1 MTGYVYAIECAGRI
15 KLGFSEDPERRFNKV
30 ASDAPFP
37 CELLAFWPGSKADE
51 MDVQDKFRAVR
62 VHGEWFAATTEL
74 LDFVRS
80 VGAKVQKRQK
90 GTTICGIELARG
102 AKGDLAN
109 LLGIDASV
117 LGRWRR
123 VPAHHVRAVSDY
135 TGIEPS
141 KLRPDLYAG
150 MVEAAS

>member
-80 VGAKVQKRQK
+80 VGAKAQKRQK

-102 AKGDLAN
+102 QQIRLAKH
-109 LLGIDASV
+109 LGLYPSTV
-117 LGRWRR
+117 SQWQS
-123 VPAHHVRAVSDY
+123 VPAEHVRAVAEF
-135 TGIEPS
+135 TGIEPA

-150 MVEAAS
+150 MVEAAQ

>member
-37 CELLAFWPGSKADE
+37 CELLAYWPGSKADE

-80 VGAKVQKRQK
+80 VGSKAQKRQK

-123 VPAHHVRAVSDY
+123 VPARHVRAVSDY